1 MQITFDKE
9 DIEFINIVSLEDDTY
24 VRVKFL
30 DFDQEG
36 CYGVLENDMCV
47 TLRIEDPY
55 SCVLSDFS
63 REDLEQAW
71 EEKRIEIDPESVRDY
86 TECMKDQGLS
96 VGNDPKEFAR
106 LLTEFMYDHISK
118 DEFMHELDVT
128 TWLFSD
134 NLS

>member
-1 MQITFDKE
+1 MQITFDEE

-24 VRVKFL
+24 VRVKFI

-36 CYGVLENDMCV
+36 CFGVLENDMCV

-71 EEKRIEIDPESVRDY
+71 EEKRITIDPESIRDY
-86 TECMKDQGLS
+86 VENMKDQGLIVS
-96 VGNDPKEFAR
+96 NDPKEFAEQ
-106 LLTEFMYDHISK
+106 LTEFMYSHISK

>member
-9 DIEFINIVSLEDDTY
+9 DIEFIDIVSLEDDTY
-24 VRVKFL
+24 VRVKFI

-36 CYGVLENDMCV
+36 SFGILENDMCV
-47 TLRIEDPY
+47 TLRIEDQF

-71 EEKRIEIDPESVRDY
+71 EERRIEIDPESIRDY
-86 TECMKDQGLS
+86 IENMKDQGLV
-96 VGNDPKEFAR
+96 VGNDPKEFAE
-106 LLTEFMYDHISK
+106 LLTEFMYSHISK